1 MPPSPTAPRSPLAY
15 LTSLISTPSPKPAPG
30 TASAAKAP
38 LPADAFPVYSL
49 RLSYVQSSNN
59 GKALIHHAEATLE
72 RPFADWFDAEGTLW
86 KEGFEKE
93 LEGLLVG
100 VVGE

>member
-1 MPPSPTAPRSPLAY
+1 M
-15 LTSLISTPSPKPAPG
+15 
-30 TASAAKAP
+30 
-38 LPADAFPVYSL
+38 PADAFPVYSL